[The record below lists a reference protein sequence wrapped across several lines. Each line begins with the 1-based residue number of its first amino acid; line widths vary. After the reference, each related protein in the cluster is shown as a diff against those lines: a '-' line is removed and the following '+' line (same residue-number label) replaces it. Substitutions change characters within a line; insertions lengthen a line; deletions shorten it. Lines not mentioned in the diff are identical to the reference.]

1 MIAKEEKA
9 ATKRKAVRRLKEM
22 AKAIVQQTLRA
33 ERYLQSHRQCIKR
46 AAHSMRRLHA
56 QMEEGRRRITLPT
69 DENHK
74 WSKVQREA
82 EDHKA
87 DARRKAY
94 LRRRAEQVESR
105 RNHGEEDT
113 TQWEVPITQKEEDDT
128 DQWCVIG
135 HGCYRSN

>member
-9 ATKRKAVRRLKEM
+9 ATKRKADRRLKET
-22 AKAIVQQTLRA
+22 AKAIAQQTLRA
-33 ERYLQSHRQCIKR
+33 EHYLRSHRQCIKG

-56 QMEEGRRRITLPT
+56 QMEEGRRRITLLT
-69 DENHK
+69 DENHE
-74 WSKVQREA
+74 WNKVQQEV

-105 RNHGEEDT
+105 HNPGQEDM
-113 TQWEVPITQKEEDDT
+113 TQWEVPITQKEDDDT
-128 DQWCVIG
+128 GQWCVIG